1 MAAVDDAGAGPAAAG
16 PPVGVSLREE
26 FRNPGVAWERFLE
39 FSPGSREALA
49 SQEMLA
55 SAARHPAALLEPR
68 STGKYRIEWK
78 EAAARADAP
87 SRRLAALREW
97 QKTELVRLA
106 FMDFA
111 TLPPAAESSARYT
124 SLAEFVL
131 GAALD
136 LAREKAPDAD
146 QDQTHGFS
154 ILALGKLGAADL
166 NFFSD
171 LDLIFLA
178 GEGDDGEACTRLARA
193 FVTDLDAKGGELI
206 YRVDLRLRPEGDRG
220 PLVCT
225 QEGLEDYYGAYGE
238 IWERCAWIR
247 GRRVAGDQE
256 TAYEVF
262 QSLQGFVY
270 PRGLT
275 PSSLGELFEQKSR
288 AEEELISAAD
298 KEREI
303 KRGRGGLREVE
314 FPVLGLQLL
323 HGATQPTLQTHDLR
337 KAIRNLKI
345 LGILKAE
352 EEQVLL
358 GGYDFWRRLEDFL
371 QMRQIRQTH
380 LLPSDP
386 GDLDLVAR
394 ALGRKSG
401 AELEKEVELWRG
413 IVRGVYDSISGELR
427 PKGVSV
433 GGWPEKLTWQD
444 PWAARSAWEG
454 LAPSGEVHATTRTR
468 ENFQRLQPALEKRL
482 AGSSRPDLA
491 LAGFANFVQGYGAR
505 SLLYETLC
513 VSPKALDLLIRFFE
527 SSRFLGPGLVARPEL
542 FEEVTQSDLDN
553 PRTVAAFRKAWKLP
567 KDPEEALDGTRSFVR
582 GEELR
587 IALRGLLGLAEIPVL
602 QGELT
607 ALADACLGWAWEF
620 SGKGKWAWIGLGK
633 LGGNAL
639 SFGSDLDL
647 LVAGEGEE
655 AVQKAV
661 KFLTEERASGALF
674 KVDFRLR
681 PYAEGALAVPV
692 KRYGDYYGQEAQA
705 WEVQTLCRARPIA
718 GAKEPMKNFWPVV
731 EKRWK
736 QLGSDGK
743 FVEEMVAMRERIA
756 TERVPPGEEE
766 RAYKTRRGGL
776 IDVEFAAQAW
786 QMRKG
791 LVETDTAE
799 VLQAM
804 ARTEKAAAQALQ
816 AGLIFWSTAEW
827 WLRLD
832 EGRGGSLLPKP
843 GPDLDWLAR
852 QCGFME
858 RRSWDEAVRRT
869 LVRTQQA
876 YEQVT
881 GNLVRSSG
889 TGVGKE
895 GSAR

>member
-1 MAAVDDAGAGPAAAG
+1 
-16 PPVGVSLREE
+16 VSLRADC
-26 FRNPGVAWERFLE
+26 RSPGEAWDKFLE
-39 FSPGSREALA
+39 FSSGSREALA
-49 SQEMLA
+49 SLETLA
-55 SAARHPAALLEPR
+55 AAAKDPQALLEPR
-68 STGKYRIEWK
+68 STGKYRIEWA
-78 EAAARADAP
+78 EAAAKADSP
-87 SRRLAALREW
+87 SRRLVALREW
-97 QKTELVRLA
+97 QRAELVRLA
-106 FMDFA
+106 FTDFA

-124 SLAEFVL
+124 GLAEFVL
-131 GAALD
+131 GAALN
-136 LAREKAPDAD
+136 LVREKAPDAD
-146 QDQTHGFS
+146 QGQTQGFS

-178 GEGDDGEACTRLARA
+178 GEGDDEEACTRLARA
-193 FVTDLDAKGGELI
+193 LVTDLDAKGGELI

-225 QEGLEDYYGAYGE
+225 QEGLEEYYGAYGE

-275 PSSLGELFEQKSR
+275 PSALGDLFEQKSR
-288 AEEELISAAD
+288 AEDELISVAD

-323 HGATQPTLQTHDLR
+323 HGAVQPTLQTHDLR
-337 KAIRNLKI
+337 KAVRNLKI

-380 LLPSDP
+380 LLPADSMEMDS
-386 GDLDLVAR
+386 LAR
-394 ALGRKSG
+394 ALGRKS
-401 AELEKEVELWRG
+401 
-413 IVRGVYDSISGELR
+413 SGELTQEVENWR
-427 PKGVSV
+427 GKVHGVYHSIFGELKPKTAMV
-433 GGWPEKLTWQD
+433 GSWPEKLSWQD
-444 PWAARSAWEG
+444 SATARAAWEG
-454 LAPSGEVHATTRTR
+454 LAPSGDVHATARTR
-468 ENFQRLQPALEKRL
+468 ENFQRLQPALEKGL
-482 AGSSRPDLA
+482 AETIRPDLA

-513 VSPKALDLLIRFFE
+513 VSPKALDLLLRFFE
-527 SSRFLGPGLVARPEL
+527 SSRFLGPSLVARPEL
-542 FEEVTQSDLDN
+542 FEEVTQSDLDT
-553 PRTVAAFRKAWKLP
+553 PRIAAALRKAWKLP
-567 KDPEEALDGTRSFVR
+567 KDPEEALDGTRGFVR

-620 SGKGKWAWIGLGK
+620 AGKGKWAWIGLGK

-655 AVQKAV
+655 SVQKAV
-661 KFLTEERASGALF
+661 KFLTEERAAGALF

-692 KRYGDYYGQEAQA
+692 KRYGEYYGKEAQA
-705 WEVQTLCRARPIA
+705 WEVQTLCRARAIA
-718 GAKEPMKNFWPVV
+718 GTKEPMKDFWPAV
-731 EKRWK
+731 EQRWK
-736 QLGSDGK
+736 QLGSEKK
-743 FVEEMVAMRERIA
+743 FTEEMIAMRERIA
-756 TERVPPGEEE
+756 TERVPPGAEE

-776 IDVEFAAQAW
+776 IDVEFAAQGW
-786 QMRKG
+786 QMRQG
-791 LVETDTAE
+791 LVETETGK
-799 VLQAM
+799 VLNHM
-804 ARTEKAAAQALQ
+804 AKTEKEAAQILQ
-816 AGLIFWSTAEW
+816 EGLKFWSTAEW

-832 EGRGGSLLPKP
+832 EGRGGSLLPKT
-843 GPDLDWLAR
+843 GSDLDGLAR
-852 QCGFME
+852 KCGFTD
-858 RRSWDEAVRRT
+858 RRSWDEAVMRT
-869 LVRTQQA
+869 FTRTRQA

-881 GNLVRSSG
+881 QDLIRSPA
-889 TGVGKE
+889 TRVGKK

>member
-1 MAAVDDAGAGPAAAG
+1 VNLRADCRSPA
-16 PPVGVSLREE
+16 E
-26 FRNPGVAWERFLE
+26 AWDKFLE
-39 FSPGSREALA
+39 FSAGSREAVPANEILA
-49 SQEMLA
+49 
-55 SAARHPAALLEPR
+55 AAVKNPAALLE
-68 STGKYRIEWK
+68 SKSQGKYRIEWG
-78 EAAARADAP
+78 EAVARADAP

-97 QKTELVRLA
+97 QRAELIRIA
-106 FMDFA
+106 FTDFA
-111 TLPPAAESSARYT
+111 TLPPAAESSARCT
-124 SLAEFVL
+124 ALAEFVL
-131 GAALD
+131 GAALA

-146 QDQTHGFS
+146 QGSMKGFS
-154 ILALGKLGAADL
+154 VLALGKLGAADL

-171 LDLIFLA
+171 LDLIFLS
-178 GEGDDGEACTRLARA
+178 GEGDDPDSCTRLARA
-193 FVTDLDAKGGELI
+193 VVADLDAKGGELI
-206 YRVDLRLRPEGDRG
+206 YRIDLRLRPEGDRG
-220 PLVCT
+220 PLVWSPS
-225 QEGLEDYYGAYGE
+225 GLEEFYGAYGE
-238 IWERCAWIR
+238 VWERCAWIR
-247 GRRVAGDQE
+247 GRRVAGDPE

-270 PRGLT
+270 PRGLS
-275 PSSLGELFEQKSR
+275 PSALGELFEQKSR

-323 HGATQPTLQTHDLR
+323 HGASQPTLQTHDLR
-337 KAIRNLKI
+337 KAIRNLKT
-345 LGILKAE
+345 LGILRPE

-380 LLPSDP
+380 LLPSEP
-386 GDLDLVAR
+386 AELDSVAR
-394 ALGRKSG
+394 ALGGESG
-401 AELEKEVELWRG
+401 AELQGEVERWRG
-413 IVRGVYDSISGELR
+413 KVRGVYDSIFGELK
-427 PKGVSV
+427 PKAVHV
-433 GGWPEKLTWQD
+433 GGWPEKLSWQD
-444 PWAARSAWEG
+444 PAAARSAWQG
-454 LAPSGEVHATTRTR
+454 LAPSGDVHATARTR

-482 AGSSRPDLA
+482 TATIRPDLA

-513 VSPKALDLLIRFFE
+513 VSPKALDLLIEFFE

-542 FEEVTQSDLDN
+542 FEEVTQSDLDT
-553 PRTVAAFRKAWKLP
+553 PRTASALRKAWKLP
-567 KDPEEALDGTRSFVR
+567 KDPEEALDGTRGFVR

-655 AVQKAV
+655 SVQKAV

-692 KRYGDYYGQEAQA
+692 NRYGGYYGREAQP
-705 WEVQTLCRARPIA
+705 WEVQTLCRARAIA
-718 GAKEPMKNFWPVV
+718 GAKEPVREFWPAV

-736 QLGSDGK
+736 QLGLEKK
-743 FVEEMVAMRERIA
+743 FADEMLAMRERIA
-756 TERVPPGEEE
+756 TERVPQGEEE

-786 QMRKG
+786 QMRQG
-791 LVETDTAE
+791 LVETETRE
-799 VLQAM
+799 VLKKM
-804 ARTEKAAAQALQ
+804 AKTEKEAGRSLE
-816 AGLIFWSTAEW
+816 AGLNFWSTAEW

-843 GPDLDWLAR
+843 GLDRVWLAKK
-852 QCGFME
+852 CGAADSKAFMKDVSDMA
-858 RRSWDEAVRRT
+858 RRVRG
-869 LVRTQQA
+869 A
-876 YEQVT
+876 YDQVT
-881 GNLVRSSG
+881 GKLVAKS
-889 TGVGKE
+889 
-895 GSAR
+895 